1 MIRRAV
7 LTTCIVA
14 WAGAANGAMLDPH
27 AFDPAKMLPP
37 PPAAGSQQAGDEMAE
52 LKAIAA
58 RSTPQQVAVAA
69 KDAKDEKPD
78 MFNGALGF
86 DITKY
91 PVTTALLAG
100 VVEEE
105 EVDSKFAK
113 EYFHRERPY
122 AVDRTLKTCVPVKP
136 GKSIYSSYPSG
147 HATLAFTLAEV
158 LAQLFP
164 QKSQAILARASQFA
178 ENRLVCQVHFRS
190 DIAAGQQFGTILALR
205 LMALPAFRERME
217 AARSE
222 LRAANLMK

>member
-1 MIRRAV
+1 MKFRV
-7 LTTCIVA
+7 LLVTGLLVSAT
-14 WAGAANGAMLDPH
+14 AAQAAMLSPQS
-27 AFDPAKMLPP
+27 FDPPRTLPP
-37 PPAAGSQQAGDEMAE
+37 PPAAGSQQARDEMAE

-91 PVTTALLAG
+91 PATTALLAG

-105 EVDSKFAK
+105 EVDSRFAK

-190 DIAAGQQFGTILALR
+190 DIAAGQQFGTILAMR
-205 LMALPAFRERME
+205 LMALPVFREQME

-222 LRAANLMK
+222 LRAANLIE